1 MDLAAELSSLASH
14 LFRGSVCAIPF
25 NRETSVAAVAG
36 LFFSAKERCVAKLER
51 WKVTIFFLFL
61 FCSSNGTDCVTL
73 HSRRLL
79 FGRGAGWRGRGV
91 KSPSDERRW
100 S

>member
-51 WKVTIFFLFL
+51 WKVTIFFYSYFVPTMARIVSRCIRVA
-61 FCSSNGTDCVTL
+61 FCLAEALVGE
-73 HSRRLL
+73 
-79 FGRGAGWRGRGV
+79 GV
-91 KSPSDERRW
+91 E
-100 S
+100 